1 MSLYKLEKV
10 NPNSLE
16 HIELLYKLLI
26 NKKNNI
32 SHERTPKL
40 KDHISFVRSNPYRF
54 WYLIN
59 TNNKIIGSIYLANDN
74 SIGINLFEPRVQ
86 TYKDIIEII
95 KKKHIPLPPI
105 KSIRNK
111 KFIISVSI
119 NNRILKEALKEM
131 KISSISSTYLIN

>member
-1 MSLYKLEKV
+1 MSLHKLEKV
-10 NPNSLE
+10 NPNSQE

-26 NKKNNI
+26 NKKDNI
-32 SHERTPKL
+32 SHERIPEL

-74 SIGINLFEPRVQ
+74 SIGINLFEPRVE
-86 TYKDIIEII
+86 TYKDIIQII
-95 KKKHIPLPPI
+95 KKKHMPLPLI

-111 KFIISVSI
+111 EFIISVSI
-119 NNRILKEALKEM
+119 NNRILKQALKEM
-131 KISSISSTYLIN
+131 KISRISSTYLIN

>member
-10 NPNSLE
+10 NPNSSE

-26 NKKNNI
+26 NKKHNI
-32 SHERTPKL
+32 SHKSVPYFEE
-40 KDHISFVRSNPYRF
+40 HISFVRSNPYRY

-59 TNNKIIGSIYLANDN
+59 INHKVTGSIYFGNDN
-74 SIGINLFEPRVQ
+74 SVGINLFEPKVE

-95 KKKHIPLPPI
+95 KEKHKPLAPL

-111 KFIISVSI
+111 NFVINVSI
-119 NNRILKEALKEM
+119 DNKILKEALKEI
-131 KISSISSTYLIN
+131 KIPKISSTYLIN